1 MNKHKIFSWIATI
14 CMVVTI
20 ISGFLTDHML
30 FLHLHKLCGCIAFVL
45 LIAAMGTG
53 YKRKK

>member
-14 CMVVTI
+14 CMVFTV

-30 FLHLHKLCGCIAFVL
+30 FMHMHKLCGCIAFVL
-45 LIAAMGTG
+45 LLAAMRTG
-53 YKRKK
+53 YKK